1 MGGMAVG
8 SFICSRWSPGWRK
21 LLIAYAATEAAIGA
35 LGLIFAPRVAT
46 FPPRQPTLSR
56 VVSPDA
62 VLERGYLPGSTLGS
76 DPGCPCRT
84 GLSRPAAVIIEWG
97 GGFQMAASGQVILVV
112 DDHNDTAELI
122 AEMLRMEG
130 FTSFATASV
139 LEAVNLY
146 ERIRPALVITDEYL
160 AGSTKG
166 SDLLRVLRRKY
177 GDAVGRALIITGLPD
192 EVSVLST
199 DVVLEKPLDLDRLVA
214 VVRALLGGPPAA
226 RQAQG

>member
-1 MGGMAVG
+1 MG
-8 SFICSRWSPGWRK
+8 S
-21 LLIAYAATEAAIGA
+21 
-35 LGLIFAPRVAT
+35 
-46 FPPRQPTLSR
+46 
-56 VVSPDA
+56 
-62 VLERGYLPGSTLGS
+62 
-76 DPGCPCRT
+76 
-84 GLSRPAAVIIEWG
+84 G

-139 LEAVNLY
+139 LEAVKLY
-146 ERIRPALVITDEYL
+146 EQIRPTLVITDEYL
-160 AGSTKG
+160 AGSTTG

-214 VVRALLGGPPAA
+214 VVRALLGEPPGE
-226 RQAQG
+226 RQAQK